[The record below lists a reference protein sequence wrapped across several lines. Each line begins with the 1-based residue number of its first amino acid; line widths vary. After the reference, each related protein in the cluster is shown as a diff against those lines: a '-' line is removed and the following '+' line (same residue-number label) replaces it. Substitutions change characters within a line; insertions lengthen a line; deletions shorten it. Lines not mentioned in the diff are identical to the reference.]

1 MADLDARLVPKASGT
16 SGQEPLASDLLVGEI
31 AINTA
36 DGLSY
41 VKHTDNTI
49 KILGRNY
56 LSELLDVSDS
66 TPVDG
71 NSLKWNESTGEWEPG
86 SVTVEGISNILV
98 NDPLPGQVLEWTGSD
113 WRNSYADISNSKIR
127 ELSDVQTATP
137 PNLTGLRYNQAA
149 GEFQYVPYFENP
161 LTTQGDILIYFGG
174 NSVRLGIGGPGQVLS
189 VSGGIPAWTD
199 PAVGGSIDQLSD
211 VDITTRPPVDGDV
224 LIWNSTNSQFEPG
237 SNSQDVLATEWEV
250 SAQGNAAYLFDGPGF
265 TGTEE
270 NPTLYVMRG
279 QVYRIVNNMG
289 LHPFRLQSTPGLAGT
304 VYSNGVTNNGVSNG
318 VLEWE
323 VRMDAPSTLY
333 YQCTAHEVMQGT
345 IKVLDGTGDGGG
357 GATGVTSIIAGSGIE
372 VDQSTGDVTISA
384 TGGSGGG
391 IEEAPADGTPY
402 ARQDE
407 TWVPVPTGGG
417 GGGSGAGI
425 YLTETQTASGGAADF
440 VGLGYS
446 GILQKVVSTLD
457 AWIVLYSNAAERTA
471 DASRS
476 YGTDP
481 TPGSGV
487 LFEAYVTAGGTV
499 TATPGT
505 TYMNND
511 ATLTEAVYAAVRD
524 QDGNSVDAAVT
535 FTAYGLAAITA
546 VSGGTFGSG

>member
-16 SGQEPLASDLLVGEI
+16 SGQEPQAVDLLVGEI
-31 AINTA
+31 AVNTA
-36 DGLSY
+36 DGLSF

-56 LSELLDVSDS
+56 LGELLDVSDA

-71 NSLKWNESTGEWEPG
+71 NSLKWNASTGEWEPG
-86 SVTVEGISNILV
+86 SVTVEGISNILID
-98 NDPLPGQVLEWTGSD
+98 DPQPGQVLEWTGSD
-113 WRNSYADISNSKIR
+113 WRNDYADISNSRIR
-127 ELSDVQTATP
+127 ELSDVQSATP
-137 PNLTGLRYNQAA
+137 PDLTGLRYNQAA

-174 NSVRLGIGGPGQVLS
+174 NSVRLGIGGAGQVLS

-199 PAVGGSIDQLSD
+199 PVVGGSIDQLSD
-211 VDITTRPPVDGDV
+211 VDIATRPPVNGDV

-237 SNSQDVLATEWEV
+237 STLDQGLVTEWEIT
-250 SAQGNAAYLFDGPGF
+250 AQGIDAYVFDGPGF
-265 TGTEE
+265 EGDEQ

-279 QVYRIVNNMG
+279 QIYRITNNMG
-289 LHPFRLQSTPGLAGT
+289 LHPFRLQSSSGQAGT
-304 VYSNGVTNNGVSNG
+304 VYSEGVTNNGVSNG
-318 VLEWE
+318 TLEWE
-323 VRMDAPSTLY
+323 VRMDAPSTLF
-333 YQCTAHEVMQGT
+333 YQCTAHEAMQGT
-345 IKVLDGTGDGGG
+345 IKVLDGTGDGG
-357 GATGVTSIIAGSGIE
+357 ASGVTSIIAGSGIE
-372 VDQSTGDVTISA
+372 IDQSTGDVTITA
-384 TGGSGGG
+384 TGGGGGG
-391 IEEAPADGTPY
+391 IEEAPIDGTPY

-407 TWVPVPTGGG
+407 AWVPVPTGG

-425 YLTETQTASGGAADF
+425 YLSETQTASGGTADF

-446 GILQKVVSTLD
+446 GILQKVASTLD
-457 AWIVLYSNAAERTA
+457 AWIVLYSSAAERTA

-499 TATPGT
+499 VATPGT

-511 ATLTEAVYAAVRD
+511 TTLTEAIYAAVRD
-524 QDGNSVDAAVT
+524 QGGGSVDAAVT